1 MEEEK
6 SKSKPKSARFEK
18 LYEDFKKPLNPR
30 LLIQN
35 KKNINFICQK

>member
-18 LYEDFKKPLNPR
+18 LYEDFKKQINPR
-30 LLIQN
+30 LLFDILRN
-35 KKNINFICQK
+35 